1 METERGI
8 KEWCS
13 VIEALGSGKQTILIR
28 KRPPIYPDILLFPT
42 FNYYQKNVNLPE
54 VFDAMFQ
61 PSFAAGARTCAQK
74 TMKQA
79 HEDMLADINYW
90 AHVDQIVEVTDKKAL
105 ERLKKHYIWSPQHVT
120 AYADSANGGILHVM
134 ILRVNKLPQTTL
146 AARTGGGL
154 PDLYKHYEKV
164 KLDGS
169 KPVMSDAEFAQTKQD
184 ILSIIGAKA
193 RV

>member
-28 KRPPIYPDILLFPT
+28 KRPPNYPDVLLFPT
-42 FNYYQKNVNLPE
+42 FNYYQKNINLPE

-61 PSFAAGARTCAQK
+61 PSFAAGARTSAQK

-79 HEDMLADINYW
+79 HDDMLADINYW
-90 AHVDQIVEVTDKKAL
+90 AHVDQIVEVTDRKTFAK
-105 ERLKKHYIWSPQHVT
+105 LKKHYIWSPEHVT
-120 AYADSANGGILHVM
+120 AYADSAAGGKLHVM
-134 ILRVNKLPQTTL
+134 ILRVNKLPEVAR

-169 KPVMSDAEFAQTKQD
+169 KPVLSDTEFAQTKQE
-184 ILSIIGAKA
+184 ILSVIGAKA
-193 RV
+193 AV